1 MSSHSVVEP
10 ELEEAQAHSH
20 AEHEHHEHTHSYAE
34 HEQHEHAHSHQRT
47 KLIYDRLSRAG
58 GHLESVKRMLL
69 SGRDCS
75 EVLIQLSAVI
85 AALNSAGKLILK
97 DHMENCILDAV
108 ESGDMQALEELERAI
123 DRFIR

>member
-1 MSSHSVVEP
+1 MDHG
-10 ELEEAQAHSH
+10 
-20 AEHEHHEHTHSYAE
+20 HT
-34 HEQHEHAHSHQRT
+34 HSHQRT

-108 ESGDMQALEELERAI
+108 QSGDMQALEELEKAI